1 MRRGPVAVFLSTL
14 VSAGSAAA
22 GTPCPP
28 HQAGAPYPWSTNEV
42 MSGDK
47 WADVELDVDPSGKA
61 TACRVANSNMSREDN
76 FWTCG
81 AMQAQGHYNPVMK
94 GGTAVAGTIHTKMTL
109 VGMRH
114 RDADMAA
121 RKKWFRE
128 HPQERWDCYPE

>member
-1 MRRGPVAVFLSTL
+1 MGRGR
-14 VSAGSAAA
+14 
-22 GTPCPP
+22 
-28 HQAGAPYPWSTNEV
+28 
-42 MSGDK
+42 
-47 WADVELDVDPSGKA
+47 LDLDATGKA
-61 TACRVANSNMSREDN
+61 TACRIIKSNMSREDN

-81 AMQAQGHYNPVMK
+81 AMQAQGQYNPVMK
-94 GGTAVAGTIHTKMTL
+94 DGVAAAGTIQTKMTL